1 MVTIQLQADHF
12 YLITNL
18 LGSIV
23 LKDNFDLVNAI
34 KVATT
39 GKEDT
44 DLCDVSVDVQK
55 FTDIFQQLSRQPEGV
70 YNRPNTEMM
79 DLLTPQI
86 EAGVQAGDPEWIQ
99 LATNVTAI
107 RNANFEECAR
117 YVAAGKEIVA

>member
-1 MVTIQLQADHF
+1 MVTIQLQAGHF

-23 LKDNFDLVNAI
+23 LKDSFDLVNAI
-34 KVATT
+34 KLVRTYNA
-39 GKEDT
+39 DT

-55 FTDIFQQLSRQPEGV
+55 LPDIFQQLSRQPEGV

-86 EAGVQAGDPEWIQ
+86 QAGVQAGDPEWIQ
-99 LATNVTAI
+99 LADNVTAI
-107 RNANFEECAR
+107 RNANFAECAS
-117 YVAAGKEIVA
+117 YVAAGKEIVV

>member
-1 MVTIQLQADHF
+1 MVTIQLQAGHF
-12 YLITNL
+12 YLIVNR

-23 LKDNFDLVNAI
+23 LKEYFDLVNSI

-39 GKEDT
+39 GKADI
-44 DLCDVSVDVQK
+44 DLCDVSVDVAQ
-55 FTDIFQQLSRQPEGV
+55 FTGIFQMLSREPEGV

-86 EAGVQAGDPEWIQ
+86 QAGVQAGDTEWIQ
-99 LATNVTAI
+99 LANNVTAI